1 MKKQAGKNKEQRK
14 TVTEKE
20 KFKGPYSPMDILLTL
35 ESYSSCSLKFMFIL
49 FNSLHLFGVS

>member
-35 ESYSSCSLKFMFIL
+35 ES
-49 FNSLHLFGVS
+49 